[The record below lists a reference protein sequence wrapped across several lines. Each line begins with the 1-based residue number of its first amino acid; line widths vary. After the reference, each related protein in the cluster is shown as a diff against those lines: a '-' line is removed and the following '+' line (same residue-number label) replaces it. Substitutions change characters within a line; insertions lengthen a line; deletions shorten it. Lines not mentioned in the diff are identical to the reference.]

1 MENQTALKLLQ
12 AGKAIMTFK
21 SKATDRHFTYK
32 VTKAAD
38 KDNLFFCSVLNGP
51 DNYSNYQYFGVLEG
65 LAFRQ
70 TAKSRIGSDA
80 ACVKAFTYTLRHLLL
95 NNLSEVEIYHE
106 GKCCRCGRKLTT
118 PESIER
124 GIGPECIKHFN

>member
-1 MENQTALKLLQ
+1 MENQAALKLLQ

-21 SKATDRHFTYK
+21 SKRTNKHFTFKLTK
-32 VTKAAD
+32 VPD
-38 KDNLFFCSVLNGP
+38 RVNVFFCSVLNGS
-51 DNYSNYQYFGVLEG
+51 DNYINYKYFGVIEN

-70 TAKSRIGSDA
+70 TARSKIGSDA
-80 ACVKAFTYTLRHLLL
+80 TCVKAFVYTLRHLVSGD
-95 NNLSEVEIYHE
+95 LSEVEIYHE
-106 GKCCRCGRKLTT
+106 GKCCRCGRRLTT